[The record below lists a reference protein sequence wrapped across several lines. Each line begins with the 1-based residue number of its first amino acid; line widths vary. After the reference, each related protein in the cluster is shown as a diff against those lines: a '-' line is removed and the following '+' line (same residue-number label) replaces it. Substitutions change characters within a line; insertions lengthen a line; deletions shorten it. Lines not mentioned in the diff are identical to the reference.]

1 MICISITA
9 DTNDEMARLIAKAEN
24 EGADLYELRLDEL
37 AEPPDVERLLH
48 AAVQPCIVRCRS
60 NAEHG
65 SFKGSAEERRDIF
78 HRAVRARAAFIDA
91 EPADVPYLAGK
102 TGNTILIGSL
112 FDFYGTPNN
121 LRDRV
126 RELAALPCEWV
137 KFVVTNRCPADNI
150 AVFEAIRACQ
160 KPCIGIARG
169 EGGLMTRVLG
179 LAYGSRITYGDFEK
193 GFEQVPGKPTV
204 KDLAEIYR
212 VKELTAN
219 TRVFGVMGNPVDFT
233 RSFRLHN
240 RAFQKLRI
248 DAVFIPFW
256 TESAEDF
263 LAAIPQGIHLRG
275 LAVSMPFKMAA
286 LRWADLASENAQRI
300 GAADTLTLTENGWR
314 ANNNELHC
322 IFEVVKDAV
331 TNMGVNLTGAEALVL
346 GSGGTAR
353 AVGVALTLVGCR
365 ITVASVDH
373 DAAWRLGN
381 VMDWDV
387 EDWKNAPLGSYK
399 LVANTTPVGLYPKF
413 EESPYPAD
421 AWKEGMVAF
430 DVVHNPQQTRF
441 LRDAAAGGA
450 MIIDGV
456 ELFLK
461 QVARQFEQWTG
472 EPLPSITSLTWRW
485 NRETR
490 QM

>member
-9 DTNDEMARLIAKAEN
+9 ATNEEMLRLIAKAGK

-37 AEPPDVERLLH
+37 SEPPEVENLIR
-48 AAVQPCIVRCRS
+48 AADKPCIVRCCS
-60 NAEHG
+60 TSGHG
-65 SFKGSAEERRDIF
+65 SFRGTSQERHDIF
-78 HRAVRARAAFIDA
+78 LRAVRARAGFIDV
-91 EPADVPYLAGK
+91 EPADVPTLAGK
-102 TGNTILIGSL
+102 TGNTILICSL
-112 FDFYGTPNN
+112 FDFYGTPSN
-121 LRDRV
+121 LKERV
-126 RELAALPCEWV
+126 RELAALPCDWV
-137 KFVVTNRCPADNI
+137 KFVVTNRGPADNV
-150 AVFEAIRACQ
+150 AVFEALKICR
-160 KPCIGIARG
+160 KPCIGLARG
-169 EGGLMTRVLG
+169 EGGLVTRVLG
-179 LAYGSRITYGDFEK
+179 LAYGSRITYGDFES

-212 VKELTAN
+212 VKDLTDS
-219 TRVFGVMGNPVDFT
+219 TKVYGVMGNPVDFT

-240 RAFQKLRI
+240 RAFQKLGI

-256 TESAEDF
+256 TESVDDF
-263 LAAIPQGIHLRG
+263 LAVIPAALNVQG
-275 LAVSMPFKMAA
+275 LAVSMPYKMAA
-286 LRWADLASENAQRI
+286 LRWAELSSENAQRI

-322 IFEVVKDAV
+322 IFEVLKDAV
-331 TNMGVNLTGAEALVL
+331 TNLGINLTGADALVL

-373 DAAWRLGN
+373 EAAWRLGN

-387 EDWKNAPLGSYK
+387 EDWKTAPLGRYE

-441 LRDAAAGGA
+441 LKDAAAHGA
-450 MIIDGV
+450 MVIDGV

-472 EPLPSITSLTWRW
+472 EPMPSITSLTWRW
-485 NRETR
+485 NLDAR
-490 QM
+490 QL